1 MELTVEQAFQRG
13 IAAQQQGKLRNAERF
28 YRAVLQAQPNH
39 PDANHNLGVLAVAVG
54 KALDSLPLFEQA
66 LDANPRTE
74 QFWLNYIDALI
85 KVGRFSV
92 AQQVI
97 IEADQNGVSA
107 EKLYLF
113 SQKLQKTAVMAAEP
127 SQAEMNHAIEL
138 YQADRLA
145 EAHALAISLTQQFP
159 EHPFGWKVL
168 GVLLKQMGRLDESLL
183 PMRKSVLLSQ
193 QDAEAHTNL
202 GATLRALGRFD
213 EAEASYRKAIALK
226 PDYAEVHNNLGN
238 MLTELG
244 RLAEAE
250 ASLKQ
255 AISLKPDLAE
265 AHYNLGNT
273 LQELGRLDAAEIA
286 YKQAIAQKPDY
297 AKAHNNLGNTLQKL
311 GRSDDAEASLRQA
324 IVHKPNYAEAHRN
337 LVNNK
342 TFSSQDEQFTQMQ
355 ELYHDP
361 NISESDRCHI
371 CFALARAS
379 DNMEDCAAAFQF
391 YADGNALRKR
401 QLGYDKT
408 QDKELFERLK
418 VSYPRISA
426 YTPESET
433 ISSERSPVFV
443 VGMLRSG
450 TTLVEQIISSHQQVT
465 GAGELPFVAQYGRSL
480 AAGPAPASP
489 IALTTFREQY
499 LGALKQRSEGN
510 PIVID
515 KMPHN
520 FLLIG
525 LIAAT
530 LPEAKIIH
538 VKRDPAAV
546 CWANYT
552 QYFDSE
558 DLTYCYDIQDIL
570 HHHDLYLDLMKY
582 WRLELPNRIY
592 DLDYEVLTEDQEEE
606 TRKLVDHLGL
616 GWDNACM
623 SPQKNRRGVDTA
635 SFAQVRKH
643 VYRGSSE
650 RWKRFRPYLNGVF
663 DHFDTK

>member
-1 MELTVEQAFQRG
+1 M
-13 IAAQQQGKLRNAERF
+13 
-28 YRAVLQAQPNH
+28 
-39 PDANHNLGVLAVAVG
+39 
-54 KALDSLPLFEQA
+54 
-66 LDANPRTE
+66 
-74 QFWLNYIDALI
+74 
-85 KVGRFSV
+85 
-92 AQQVI
+92 
-97 IEADQNGVSA
+97 
-107 EKLYLF
+107 
-113 SQKLQKTAVMAAEP
+113 
-127 SQAEMNHAIEL
+127 
-138 YQADRLA
+138 
-145 EAHALAISLTQQFP
+145 
-159 EHPFGWKVL
+159 

-183 PMRKSVLLSQ
+183 PMKKSVLLSQ

-202 GATLRALGRFD
+202 GVTLRALGRFN
-213 EAEASYRKAIALK
+213 EAEASYKKAIALK

-244 RLAEAE
+244 RPAEAE
-250 ASLKQ
+250 ASLRQ

-273 LQELGRLDAAEIA
+273 LQELGRLDGAEVA
-286 YKQAIAQKPDY
+286 YKLAIAQKPDY

-324 IVHKPNYAEAHRN
+324 IAHKPDYAEAHRN
-337 LVNNK
+337 LANNK
-342 TFSSQDEQFTQMQ
+342 TFSSKDDQFNQMQ

-379 DNMEDCAAAFQF
+379 DNLEDCAAAFQF

-408 QDKELFERLK
+408 QDKKLFERLK
-418 VSYPRISA
+418 ASYPRISA
-426 YTPESET
+426 YTLDSET
-433 ISSERSPVFV
+433 ISSEHSPVFI

-450 TTLVEQIISSHQQVT
+450 TTLIEQIISSHQQVT
-465 GAGELPFVAQYGRSL
+465 GAGELPFVAHYGRSL
-480 AAGPAPASP
+480 VVGQTPADP

-499 LGALKQRSEGN
+499 LGALGQRSEGN
-510 PIVID
+510 PFVID

-520 FLLIG
+520 FLMIG

-530 LPEAKIIH
+530 LPDAKIIH

-558 DLTYCYDIQDIL
+558 DLTYCYDIHDIL

-582 WRLELPNRIY
+582 WHQELPNRIY

-616 GWDNACM
+616 DWDDACM
-623 SPQKNRRGVDTA
+623 SPQKNKRGVDTA

-663 DHFDTK
+663 DHFDAK